1 MPLIQTLQPDW
12 PASSRVRAYS
22 TTRHGGQSSGCY
34 ASLNLGDHVG
44 DEPVTVAANRR
55 GLSQA
60 LELPSEPLWL
70 RQIHGTQVVEA
81 DRARSGTSHE
91 IQADGSV
98 TSVPG
103 TVCVVMTA
111 DCLPV
116 LLCDRAGTR
125 VAALHAGWRGLV
137 AGVLEAGV
145 AAMHCP
151 PEQLMAWIGPAIGPT
166 AFEVGDE
173 VRAACVDHD
182 PAAGSCFE
190 ASNQRWLADLPTLAR
205 QRLGS
210 AGVGSV
216 HGGRWCTWQDG
227 ERFFSYRRDG
237 QTGRQA
243 SLIWLD
249 RR

>member
-12 PASSRVRAYS
+12 PAPARVRAYS
-22 TTRHGGQSSGCY
+22 TTRHGGHSSGCY

-44 DEPVTVAANRR
+44 DDPASGAANRR

-116 LLCDRAGTR
+116 LLCDRVGTR

-173 VRAACVDHD
+173 VRAAFVDHD
-182 PAAGSCFE
+182 PAAGRCFE

-205 QRLGS
+205 QRLSS